1 MLAFLAGCWLGFCV
15 GIVLAAVLQMS
26 RDQMNRDG
34 ARRQAREP

>member
-26 RDQMNRDG
+26 AEEAQRGQ
-34 ARRQAREP
+34 REP